1 MIDSWS
7 SKDSLTKLAHN
18 VFENCLSCFG
28 IIIPLSK
35 GAKST
40 SHMSVDKLQSVDI
53 AGVHPSEPTDVS
65 RYISCGKNG
74 KLTLLSQLP

>member
-1 MIDSWS
+1 
-7 SKDSLTKLAHN
+7 
-18 VFENCLSCFG
+18 
-28 IIIPLSK
+28 LSK